1 MRLSRSIRALNSGG
15 MRFIAAAAVALG
27 FTVTGAG
34 LAQAAGDAP
43 TPPDVDFSFEGP
55 FGVYDRVQLQRG
67 FQVYKEVCSGC
78 HSMDYLAYRNLAE
91 LGFSEAE
98 VRAIA
103 SQYSVTDGP
112 NDEGEMFQ
120 RAGLPKD
127 RFVNPFPN
135 ENAARF
141 ANGGAY
147 PTDMSLLAKARPY
160 GAEYIYGVLVGYTEA
175 PADKAVPDG
184 MHYNEY
190 YSGHLI
196 AMANPLVE
204 GLVTYKGLDGAED
217 FEPTT
222 GQMAEDV
229 SAFLMWAAE
238 PHMEERKQ
246 TGAKVILFLIVF
258 TAVMYGVKR
267 GIWADVAH

>member
-1 MRLSRSIRALNSGG
+1 MGMFKPLFTSALVAVGVLLGVSGQ
-15 MRFIAAAAVALG
+15 AL
-27 FTVTGAG
+27 
-34 LAQAAGDAP
+34 AAGDAP

-78 HSMDYLAYRNLAE
+78 HGMDYLAYRNLAE

-103 SQYSVTDGP
+103 SQYTVTDGP

-127 RFVNPFPN
+127 RFVNPFTN
-135 ENAARF
+135 EKAARF

-147 PTDMSLLAKARPY
+147 PPDMSLLAKARPY
-160 GAEYIYGVLVGYTEA
+160 GAEYIYGVLVGYTE
-175 PADKAVPDG
+175 PPEGKVVPEG
-184 MHYNEY
+184 MHYNKY

-196 AMANPLVE
+196 AMSNPIVE
-204 GLVTYKGLDGAED
+204 GLVTYKGLGGDPD
-217 FEPTT
+217 FEPTA

-229 SAFLMWAAE
+229 SAFLMWSAE

-258 TAVMYGVKR
+258 TGVMYGVKR
-267 GIWADVAH
+267 RIWADVEH